1 VGVQRAS
8 AKNRRGVPLWGI
20 GVGGSAVKMSLCL
33 TGDVAH
39 RVSCRQER
47 RVDAGSGARSI
58 ARGRRGA
65 AGGVGRRRGGSQ
77 QRTLTGFPSRPSLPS
92 MTWTNDEELQLSI
105 RRGIREGFDLVR
117 GTRGSLS
124 EDQERV
130 IADAVVKHL
139 EKGDWRSER
148 GPPSEGH
155 GGTMPK

>member
-1 VGVQRAS
+1 
-8 AKNRRGVPLWGI
+8 
-20 GVGGSAVKMSLCL
+20 
-33 TGDVAH
+33 
-39 RVSCRQER
+39 
-47 RVDAGSGARSI
+47 
-58 ARGRRGA
+58 
-65 AGGVGRRRGGSQ
+65 
-77 QRTLTGFPSRPSLPS
+77 